1 MCISP
6 VFLCTVLLLVLC
18 FLTCLW
24 FCVDVTFCFMFYVF
38 FVLCAALCFLTFF
51 FCVAF
56 VCTTPGS
63 NSLYKSYPRL
73 VLSHTCAGECGVCH
87 SGIHKLH
94 TGIFK
99 KKKEKK
105 MKWPDAASS
114 ACLMEVGSINL
125 LFGQGL
131 VCTCAGHTNWDVPL
145 SALGLDVRPVLVGCS
160 PLVWT
165 LTSDI
170 FWFHSMTSMSRG
182 LISYLIS
189 VQRFVISEDWAAPQG
204 LLQVVCVCEIQRR
217 RETLMCVCVSH
228 SNSVFLVYLHVS
240 WAGQAL

>member
-1 MCISP
+1 MHRFTPCV
-6 VFLCTVLLLVLC
+6 VFPHLFVVLC
-18 FLTCLW
+18 WCDIL
-24 FCVDVTFCFMFYVF
+24 FYV
-38 FVLCAALCFLTFF
+38 LCVFRVVCCTLFPYLFLLCSL
-51 FCVAF
+51 CVHHTWVKQPVQKLPTACF
-56 VCTTPGS
+56 IPHMCRRMW
-63 NSLYKSYPRL
+63 SLSFG
-73 VLSHTCAGECGVCH
+73 HTQTAHGN
-87 SGIHKLH
+87 L
-94 TGIFK
+94 K

>member
-1 MCISP
+1 MFRVDCQSRSIRGRKWRRKSFGKTEKCGDDKEEEEEKQKEAKSLLHVRMCISP

-94 TGIFK
+94 TGI
-99 KKKEKK
+99 
-105 MKWPDAASS
+105 
-114 ACLMEVGSINL
+114 
-125 LFGQGL
+125 
-131 VCTCAGHTNWDVPL
+131 
-145 SALGLDVRPVLVGCS
+145 
-160 PLVWT
+160 
-165 LTSDI
+165 
-170 FWFHSMTSMSRG
+170 
-182 LISYLIS
+182 
-189 VQRFVISEDWAAPQG
+189 
-204 LLQVVCVCEIQRR
+204 
-217 RETLMCVCVSH
+217 
-228 SNSVFLVYLHVS
+228 
-240 WAGQAL
+240 